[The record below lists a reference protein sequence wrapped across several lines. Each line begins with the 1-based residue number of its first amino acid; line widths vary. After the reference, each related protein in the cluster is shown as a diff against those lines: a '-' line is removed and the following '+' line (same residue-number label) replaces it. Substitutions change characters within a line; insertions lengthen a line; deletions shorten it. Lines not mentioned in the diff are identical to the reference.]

1 MSNRYVKILQV
12 TFVKMVQVQNNF
24 SRRTRLHHL
33 LLHATNASL
42 IIEHGKRVTKQSEDQ
57 LMTTSNPKSY
67 LRGVINLVN
76 PLRLLCPLYSFVPQL
91 FTSLLRF
98 TNKSSLNIECS
109 ERLMRQNENITMVIS
124 TSVTYLMI
132 DTSPVN
138 SLCFLCLL

>member
-1 MSNRYVKILQV
+1 MQKCQNGGGFETSKHCRYVKILQV

-42 IIEHGKRVTKQSEDQ
+42 NIEHGKRVTKQSEDW

-76 PLRLLCPLYSFVPQL
+76 LLRLLCPLYSFVP
-91 FTSLLRF
+91 
-98 TNKSSLNIECS
+98 
-109 ERLMRQNENITMVIS
+109 
-124 TSVTYLMI
+124 
-132 DTSPVN
+132 
-138 SLCFLCLL
+138 